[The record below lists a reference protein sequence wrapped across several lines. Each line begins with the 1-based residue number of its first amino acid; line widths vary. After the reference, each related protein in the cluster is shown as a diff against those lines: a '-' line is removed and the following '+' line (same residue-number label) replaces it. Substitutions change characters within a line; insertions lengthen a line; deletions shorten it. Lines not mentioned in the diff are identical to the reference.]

1 MGHAFEADH
10 LIAVSTLV
18 ARHDSRLLAV
28 KDGLYW
34 GLGHTTTLVVFGGL
48 LLGTRLTLQHSNYFE
63 AAVGAMLLIMGLS
76 RLTNKE
82 YYRKGPPARYRRS
95 TAYAVGL
102 IHGLAGSGA
111 LVLLVMGSIP
121 SIGLGMAY
129 LLLFGLGSVVGMLGA
144 TGLMSVPFTQRMR
157 FSHTLRVGMVVASAL
172 VSMCYGGWMLYSNL
186 FRSEH
191 AELRTQRKYAP
202 TSVSLAHPTFLFSAS
217 KFWLSYLRAKSYASL
232 AQRPR

>member
-1 MGHAFEADH
+1 MHNLLPIAFAFLVGMGHAFEADH

-48 LLGTRLTLQHSNYFE
+48 LLGTRLTLAHSNYFE
-63 AAVGAMLLIMGLS
+63 AAVGAMLLLMGLS
-76 RLTNKE
+76 RLTNKA
-82 YYRKGPPARYRRS
+82 YYRKGPMPARYRRS

-102 IHGLAGSGA
+102 VHGLAGSGA

-121 SIGLGMAY
+121 SVGLGLAY

-157 FSHTLRVGMVVASAL
+157 FSHSLRVGMVVASAL
-172 VSMCYGGWMLYSNL
+172 VSICYGGWMLYSNL
-186 FRSEH
+186 VRTEDKD
-191 AELRTQRKYAP
+191 LRTQTSSAP
-202 TSVSLAHPTFLFSAS
+202 TLVLPAQATFLFH
-217 KFWLSYLRAKSYASL
+217 L
-232 AQRPR
+232 